1 MKRYIKSST
10 TVYDKINTLTMPSK
24 FTSNSVVYV
33 DGKTFLKFV
42 IENMGVGRVTVSLI
56 INGSRGGRY
65 TENVDSIEDA
75 IEKCYEMYDKYTAYK
90 TRFRGRNL
98 TDSEIHEMMYT

>member
-10 TVYDKINTLTMPSK
+10 TVYDKINTLTMPEK
-24 FTSNSVVYV
+24 FRSSSVIYI
-33 DGKTFLKFV
+33 DGKNTLRFS
-42 IENMGVGRVTVSLI
+42 IANMGSDRLSASLNINDGRS
-56 INGSRGGRY
+56 GGF
-65 TENVDSIEDA
+65 TEKVDSLEDA

-98 TDSEIHEMMYT
+98 TDSELHEMMYM